1 MGYAIFTMRK
11 LSLRTRINQANAQ
24 LMILSQRQLNYAT
37 QKTEIQIA
45 ASTTSAASTLES
57 AQKRQAAIKEFLD
70 ANVKLKEGYDA
81 AKLSDAL
88 TAATTNTDVDD
99 AQTKVQQALYEA
111 QIQEISVYENQIEVQ
126 KKALESEV
134 QAYQSEY
141 ELVEKAETGEIK
153 ASAPKYNGTQG

>member
-37 QKTEIQIA
+37 QKTQVQIA
-45 ASTTSAASTLES
+45 ASTTSAAATLES
-57 AQKRQAAIKEFLD
+57 AKKRQEAIKEFLNAD
-70 ANVKLKEGYDA
+70 GTLKKDYDA
-81 AKLSDAL
+81 EKLNAAL
-88 TAATTNTDVDD
+88 TAATTTTDVDD
-99 AQTKVQQALYEA
+99 AETKVQQALYEA
-111 QIQEISVYENQIEVQ
+111 QIQEISIYENQIEIQ
-126 KKALESEV
+126 KKALETEV

-141 ELVEKAETGEIK
+141 EMVEKSETGEIK